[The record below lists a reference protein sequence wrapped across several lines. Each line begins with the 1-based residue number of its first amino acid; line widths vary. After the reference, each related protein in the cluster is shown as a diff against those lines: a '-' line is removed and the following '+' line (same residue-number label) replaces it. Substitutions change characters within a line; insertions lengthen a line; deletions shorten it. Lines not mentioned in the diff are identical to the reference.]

1 MYNTIDN
8 DRKNNIIESLKEYH
22 EENAS
27 MIYDIFEKLYQENK
41 IQDYTILDVLEYK
54 AKENNIY
61 KPLPT
66 WFYDIIQVD
75 YDTFYNYILTL
86 EIVNLG
92 EDFIMLSYDEYYCIR
107 DIVELV
113 EGL

>member
-1 MYNTIDN
+1 MYTIDK
-8 DRKNNIIESLKEYH
+8 DVKNNIIDSLKEYH

-61 KPLPT
+61 EPLPT
-66 WFYDIIQVD
+66 WLNDIIQVD
-75 YDTFYNYILTL
+75 YDTFYNYILSL

-92 EDFIMLSYDEYYCIR
+92 EDFIMISYDEYYCIR
-107 DIVELV
+107 DIANLV

>member
-1 MYNTIDN
+1 MYTIDK
-8 DRKNNIIESLKEYH
+8 DVKNNIIDSLKEYH

-27 MIYDIFEKLYQENK
+27 IIYDIFEKLYQENK

-86 EIVNLG
+86 EIVNIG
-92 EDFIMLSYDEYYCIR
+92 EDFIMLNYDEYYCIR
-107 DIVELV
+107 DIVKLV
-113 EGL
+113 ERL

>member
-1 MYNTIDN
+1 MYTIDK
-8 DRKNNIIESLKEYH
+8 DVKKNILDSIKEYH

-27 MIYDIFEKLYQENK
+27 MIYYIFEKLYQDNK

-61 KPLPT
+61 EPLPT
-66 WFYDIIQVD
+66 WFNDIIQVD
-75 YDTFYNYILTL
+75 YDTFYNYILSL

-92 EDFIMLSYDEYYCIR
+92 EDFIMMRYDEYYCIR
-107 DIVELV
+107 DIANLV

>member
-1 MYNTIDN
+1 MYTIDK
-8 DRKNNIIESLKEYH
+8 DVKNNIIDSLKEYH

-61 KPLPT
+61 EPLPT
-66 WFYDIIQVD
+66 WFNDIIQVD
-75 YDTFYNYILTL
+75 YDTFYNYILSL

>member
-8 DRKNNIIESLKEYH
+8 ERKSNIIKSLKEYH

-61 KPLPT
+61 EQLPT
-66 WFYDIIQVD
+66 WFNDIIQVD

-86 EIVNLG
+86 EIINLG
-92 EDFIMLSYDEYYCIR
+92 EDFIMMSYDEYYCIR

>member
-1 MYNTIDN
+1 MYTIDK
-8 DRKNNIIESLKEYH
+8 DVKKNILESLKEYH

-61 KPLPT
+61 EPLPM
-66 WFYDIIQVD
+66 WFNDIIKVD
-75 YDTFYNYILTL
+75 YDTFYNYILSL

-92 EDFIMLSYDEYYCIR
+92 EDFIMISYDEYYCIR
-107 DIVELV
+107 DIVNLV
-113 EGL
+113 ERL

>member
-1 MYNTIDN
+1 MYTIDK
-8 DRKNNIIESLKEYH
+8 DVKNNIIDSLKEYH

-27 MIYDIFEKLYQENK
+27 IIYDIFEKLYQENK

-92 EDFIMLSYDEYYCIR
+92 EYFIMLSYDEYYCIR

>member
-8 DRKNNIIESLKEYH
+8 DQKNNIIESLKEYH

-61 KPLPT
+61 EPLPT
-66 WFYDIIQVD
+66 WFNDIIQVD
-75 YDTFYNYILTL
+75 YDTFYNYILSL

-92 EDFIMLSYDEYYCIR
+92 EDFIMMNYDEYYYIR

>member
-27 MIYDIFEKLYQENK
+27 MIYDIFEKLYQKNK

-86 EIVNLG
+86 EIVSLG